1 MYDLKET
8 LRSSEPIPA
17 ILRKLIDEKEGEV
30 DDEEEGEKE
39 EETGKTQEEMIDE
52 KQMEKLKMIL
62 GTFSQNSQLEQMR
75 KTEEIEK
82 MKMAGE
88 VEGNQAKGFL
98 TTKINEINKEINEK
112 ISLCTRTV
120 INPVNETL
128 SEKERAKKS
137 K

>member
-17 ILRKLIDEKEGEV
+17 ILRKLIDEKEVEV

-98 TTKINEINKEINEK
+98 TTKINEINEK

>member
-1 MYDLKET
+1 MRRRSKLTTRRKE
-8 LRSSEPIPA
+8 R
-17 ILRKLIDEKEGEV
+17 RR
-30 DDEEEGEKE
+30 KE

-52 KQMEKLKMIL
+52 KQIDKLKMIL

-120 INPVNETL
+120 MKL
-128 SEKERAKKS
+128 
-137 K
+137 

>member
-1 MYDLKET
+1 M
-8 LRSSEPIPA
+8 RSSEPIPA
-17 ILRKLIDEKEGEV
+17 ILRKLIDEKEVEV

-82 MKMAGE
+82 MKIQVKLKE
-88 VEGNQAKGFL
+88 IKRKGF
-98 TTKINEINKEINEK
+98 
-112 ISLCTRTV
+112 
-120 INPVNETL
+120 
-128 SEKERAKKS
+128 
-137 K
+137 

>member
-1 MYDLKET
+1 
-8 LRSSEPIPA
+8 
-17 ILRKLIDEKEGEV
+17 
-30 DDEEEGEKE
+30 
-39 EETGKTQEEMIDE
+39 
-52 KQMEKLKMIL
+52 MEAAKA
-62 GTFSQNSQLEQMR
+62 QREQMR

-112 ISLCTRTV
+112 ISLCTRTA

>member
-8 LRSSEPIPA
+8 LRSSKPIPA
-17 ILRKLIDEKEGEV
+17 ILRKLIDEKEVEV